1 MSNLKPQLS
10 FVHDDDVASLYEELV
25 MIGKVYG
32 KLDAKSNREMEARR
46 VEICQLLAEAGEE
59 VWSK

>member
-1 MSNLKPQLS
+1 MSNLNVS
-10 FVHDDDVASLYEELV
+10 DVASLYEELV
-25 MIGKVYG
+25 LIGEVYG
-32 KLDAKSNREMEARR
+32 ELDAESNRKMEARR